1 MIKNIIFDMG
11 NVLLDYN
18 PDVCLNYFLDNE
30 DDKALIKKILF
41 NGQEWIDA
49 DRGLLTDEDIYERV
63 KDQIP
68 ERLHP
73 ALKNCATR
81 WHMCMKPVNGAK
93 EFCEYVKE
101 NGYHL
106 YVLSNAS
113 TSFYDYFPE
122 FAPLSYF
129 DGIVVSCDIHIIKPE
144 RGIYEYLLNQYQLIA
159 EECFF
164 IDDRPENIEGAR
176 QIGMNGVVFYGD
188 FQEIKELL
196 LQITDERI

>member
-1 MIKNIIFDMG
+1 MIKNIVFDMG

-113 TSFYDYFPE
+113 TSFYDYFPK

-164 IDDRPENIEGAR
+164 IDDRPENIECAR
-176 QIGMNGVVFYGD
+176 QIGMNGAVFYGD
-188 FQEIKELL
+188 FQKIKELL
-196 LQITDERI
+196 LQITDKII

>member
-1 MIKNIIFDMG
+1 MIKNIVFDMG

-73 ALKNCATR
+73 DRK
-81 WHMCMKPVNGAK
+81 
-93 EFCEYVKE
+93 
-101 NGYHL
+101 
-106 YVLSNAS
+106 S
-113 TSFYDYFPE
+113 
-122 FAPLSYF
+122 
-129 DGIVVSCDIHIIKPE
+129 VV
-144 RGIYEYLLNQYQLIA
+144 
-159 EECFF
+159 
-164 IDDRPENIEGAR
+164 
-176 QIGMNGVVFYGD
+176 
-188 FQEIKELL
+188 
-196 LQITDERI
+196 